1 MKSCVRCGKEID
13 VIAKDPNK
21 VFYCKKCSLE
31 LLKIDENKIFSDAN
45 DEVTFIPTNKL
56 LFVII
61 PGIFQLQQGLLLKA
75 CGYFYSAIFFPVAWF
90 VFMLLFVNTN
100 SVAEYDLEPLKFF
113 SLLVIIQVLFLFMIN
128 FKEVRSA
135 TNRS

>member
-1 MKSCVRCGKEID
+1 MKNCVRCGKEID

-31 LLKIDENKIFSDAN
+31 LLKIDESKIFSEAN
-45 DEVTFIPTNKL
+45 EEVSFIPDNRL

-61 PGIFQLQQGLLLKA
+61 PGVLQLQQGKLLKA
-75 CGYFYSAIFFPVAWF
+75 CTYFYTGIFFPIAWF
-90 VFMLLFVNTN
+90 VFMLLFTNTN
-100 SVAEYDLEPLKFF
+100 SVTAYDTEPLKFF
-113 SLLVIIQVLFLFMIN
+113 SFLVGVQVFLIFLLN

>member
-1 MKSCVRCGKEID
+1 MKNCVRCGKEID

-31 LLKIDENKIFSDAN
+31 LLKIDENKIFSSAN

-56 LFVII
+56 LFIFI
-61 PGIFQLQQGLLLKA
+61 PGIFQLQQGFLLKA
-75 CGYFYSAIFFPVAWF
+75 CTYFYSSIFFPVAWF
-90 VFMLLFVNTN
+90 VFMLLFLNTN
-100 SVAEYDLEPLKFF
+100 TVVNYDMEPLKFF
-113 SLLVIIQVLFLFMIN
+113 SFLVIIQVIFLFIVN
-128 FKEVRSA
+128 FKEVSSA